1 MIKKILGNIVFKN
14 FSYLTIGTV
23 IAQLISLITVLKI
36 TSILNP
42 EDYGLFTF
50 LIAQGMLLLRI
61 GDLGNRNIVIRTI
74 ARNPSRTND
83 LLVNGALIRVL
94 AIIVLFFIYTLYN
107 YYFGS
112 LSLDNL
118 ILIFVFSLL
127 SCFSNLFE
135 LIFHGNQKMLPSA
148 IINLAYSIIWFI
160 IVFFSLKKGVSVSFI
175 FLLYIAVTLVKG
187 GLYLAF
193 IKYYKLFNGK
203 VQSFAISSKQIIKE
217 SWPYFA
223 MILVLLPLTSLSN
236 NFLDINSTNDEIG
249 YFNLSERLLGP
260 LSLVVGMSLSALFPN
275 LSEMW
280 SHNKEKFNHYLSIG
294 FGLYMIASMLIC
306 FIFTLFSK
314 EIVTLLFP
322 DGYNPAIKV
331 AQMQVWYLFFTS
343 VDSLVGVVLGA
354 ANREKLILRFS
365 IIYFFICTPTLFYSS
380 NFGALGISTGF
391 VISYGIGLIYVWL
404 TFKKALNI
412 KIKYDSRIWL
422 LAIALFIISYFL
434 TSETSFVY
442 KILICLTI
450 LGLLI
455 PYLFIIYKPL
465 LLNEKTN

>member
-1 MIKKILGNIVFKN
+1 MIDKILGNIVFKN

-42 EDYGLFTF
+42 DDYGLFTF

-74 ARNPSRTND
+74 ARDPSHTND
-83 LLVNGALIRVL
+83 LLVNGAILRVL
-94 AIIVLFFIYTLYN
+94 AIIVLFIFYSIYN

-112 LSLDNL
+112 LSFNNL
-118 ILIFVFSLL
+118 ILIFVFSLF

-148 IINLAYSIIWFI
+148 IINLTYSVIWFI
-160 IVFFSLKKGVSVSFI
+160 IVFFVLKKGISITFI
-175 FLLYIAVTLVKG
+175 FLLYISITLIKG
-187 GLYLAF
+187 ILYLSF
-193 IKYYKLFNGK
+193 IKYYKLFKGK
-203 VQSFAISSKQIIKE
+203 VQSFKVSSKQIIKE

-223 MILVLLPLTSLSN
+223 MILILLPLTSLAN

-260 LSLVVGMSLSALFPN
+260 ISLVVGMSLSAIFPN
-275 LSEMW
+275 LSAMW
-280 SHNKEKFNHYLSIG
+280 SKNKEKFHRYLSVG
-294 FGLYMIASMLIC
+294 FGVYMLVSMLVC

-314 EIVTLLFP
+314 EIVTFLFP
-322 DGYNPAIKV
+322 DGYLPAIKV
-331 AQMQVWYLFFTS
+331 CQMQVWYLFFTS

-365 IIYFFICTPTLFYSS
+365 IVYFLICTPVLFYSS
-380 NFGALGISTGF
+380 KFGALGISYGY
-391 VISYGIGLIYVWL
+391 VISYGICLIYVWL
-404 TFKKALNI
+404 TFKKSLKI
-412 KIKYDSRIWL
+412 KIRYDLPIWI
-422 LAIALFIISYFL
+422 LAIILFIISYYL
-434 TSETSFVY
+434 TSETQLVY
-442 KILICLTI
+442 KLLICVSI

-455 PYLFIIYKPL
+455 PYFFKIYKPL
-465 LLNEKTN
+465 LIK